1 MTTPTV
7 AIAGSGLAGL
17 ACADALAGRA
27 GCLLLER
34 LPVLGGEHWR
44 DPAVA
49 RLAARVRR
57 QQARLL
63 LGSLAIRWDGR
74 QVLSIGHQGA
84 RLDPAD
90 ALVVATGHRPLSRAE
105 LGIEGPRCGGVLPAT
120 VALHLLRAGVRL
132 GRRPLVV
139 GGTGW
144 AAAAV
149 AELLRQPVEEV
160 TVLASGP
167 LDLPRRPGNTPRVRV
182 HAGARAVA
190 LRGDP
195 RVEAV
200 QARLPDGRL
209 TSLACD
215 AVILAAGRVP
225 MRNIDGAVA
234 DGDGVAFAQ
243 GGDEHGQEAAGR
255 TAAEEALRL
264 AAIPR
269 PPRPPA
275 LRIGGEP

>member
-1 MTTPTV
+1 MTLPTV
-7 AIAGSGLAGL
+7 AIAGSGLGGL

-27 GCLLLER
+27 DCLLLER

-63 LGSLAIRWDGR
+63 LGSLAIRWDGQ

-105 LGIEGPRCGGVLPAT
+105 LGIEGPRCGGVLPVT

-139 GGTGW
+139 GATGW

-160 TVLASGP
+160 IVLASGR
-167 LDLPRRPGNTPRVRV
+167 LDLPRRPGRPPVRL
-182 HAGARAVA
+182 HAGAGAVA

-200 QARLPDGRL
+200 QAWLPDGRL
-209 TSLACD
+209 ASLACD

-225 MRNIDGAVA
+225 MRNIDGAVC
-234 DGDGVAFAQ
+234 DGAGVAFAQ

-255 TAAEEALRL
+255 AAAEEALRL
-264 AAIPR
+264 AATPR